1 MFRAKESTT
10 DPAMFDGAEDHKR
23 KNFKGKHKRP
33 GGHSGKGK
41 VKKHK
46 RHMKRY

>member
-1 MFRAKESTT
+1 MDRAKEQITA
-10 DPAMFDGAEDHKR
+10 PAKFDGAEDHKR

-41 VKKHK
+41 MKKHK
-46 RHMKRY
+46 RHSKRY